1 MSLLIVISHLIIF
14 GFLTLISWQLLHM
27 LMYDIVDAITLYRLV
42 EKMAGLVKGYNW
54 CQHIVKNIHDF
65 LQTQI
70 HFSLYIDV
78 L

>member
-1 MSLLIVISHLIIF
+1 
-14 GFLTLISWQLLHM
+14 M

-54 CQHIVKNIHDF
+54 CQQIVKNIEDF
-65 LQTQI
+65 LQTQT
-70 HFSLYIDV
+70 HFSFYIDV

>member
-1 MSLLIVISHLIIF
+1 MSLLVISHLIIF
-14 GFLTLISWQLLHM
+14 GFLSLISWQLLHM

-54 CQHIVKNIHDF
+54 CQHFVKNIQDF

-70 HFSLYIDV
+70 HFSFYNDV